1 MGAILELDI
10 VLARKIQF
18 DGTNWNVW
26 LGGKK
31 IRPNMTKVEAG
42 KFLAQL
48 NDGGLQDIFSLVP
61 DLVEQAFDEKERANG
76 NK

>member
-31 IRPNMTKVEAG
+31 IRPNST
-42 KFLAQL
+42 
-48 NDGGLQDIFSLVP
+48 
-61 DLVEQAFDEKERANG
+61 RAEDTV
-76 NK
+76 